1 MFMQLT
7 SVDGKLVGY
16 VQERMDKL
24 EKYYDKVV
32 SDVYLKVEKTS
43 DKENKVVEIKMN
55 VPGDDFMVKKQCKTF
70 EEELSHESLER
81 LLVKG
86 KKNENTY
93 LIENFLKNVLIER

>member
-1 MFMQLT
+1 MKVNVHAVNFA
-7 SVDGKLVGY
+7 VDAKLVGY

-32 SDVYLKVEKTS
+32 SSDVYLKVEKTS

-55 VPGDDFMVKKQCKTF
+55 VPGDDFMVKQCKTF
-70 EEELSHESLER
+70 EEAIELVAVSLER

-86 KKNENTY
+86 KK
-93 LIENFLKNVLIER
+93 R